1 VKSYLTGAIHAACA
15 VFAAAFAAACA
26 TAPARANY
34 PSESAPLIR
43 YEHLTPKEPRPLR
56 IHLAVADMGSGLLR
70 LETPI
75 VPPPPSSPASE
86 AALADPAAIARMA
99 RSLLLVN
106 ASGFL
111 VQGYAPGKHPLTYL
125 PGMAVDIPG
134 LAVHDGRQA
143 SPENPAAAR
152 IWTDASGRVR
162 AGRGLFSESA
172 KEAACGFSML
182 VEEGASVAAA
192 DPAIA
197 ARTAIG
203 QDAEGRLLFVVVEGG
218 DGEGSAGVTLRELA
232 LIMADLGSRW
242 AINMDGGGSSI
253 MVLGFDGAQRV
264 VSRGEER
271 LLGVEIPRRPIP
283 NAVVLVRASD

>member
-1 VKSYLTGAIHAACA
+1 
-15 VFAAAFAAACA
+15 AACA
-26 TAPARANY
+26 TAPDRADY
-34 PSESAPLIR
+34 PSEVASLIR
-43 YEHLTPKEPRPLR
+43 YEQLRPIEPRPLR
-56 IHLAVADMGSGLLR
+56 VHLAIADMGSGLVR

-75 VPPPPSSPASE
+75 VPPPRSSPASE
-86 AALADPAAIARMA
+86 AALADPVAIARRA

-106 ASGFL
+106 ASGFR

-134 LAVHDGRQA
+134 LAVHDGREA
-143 SPENPAAAR
+143 SPANPSAAQ
-152 IWTDASGRVR
+152 IWTDDTGRVD
-162 AGRGLFSESA
+162 AGSGHIGESVTQ
-172 KEAACGFSML
+172 AACGYSML
-182 VEEGASVAAA
+182 VEAGASVAAA

-232 LIMADLGSRW
+232 LIMQDLGSLW
-242 AINMDGGGSSI
+242 AINMDGGGSSVMI
-253 MVLGFDGAQRV
+253 LGFDGAQRV

-283 NAVVLVRASD
+283 NAVVLLRAAE